1 MNINQL
7 DSFFTPHTMLLVV
20 SSTQKPVRG
29 YEKKMSWI
37 QNEWQPVPWLSR
49 EGNELWQEPIL
60 VIIFFPQRSFLWN
73 VQQTTNELDML
84 DSKIELAS
92 KEEYLHFAISVSGWK
107 YCWKDYSWN
116 YLFHQM
122 IFFVKEQIWNVE
134 FKDQSALKDIK

>member
-1 MNINQL
+1 
-7 DSFFTPHTMLLVV
+7 MLLVV

-37 QNEWQPVPWLSR
+37 QNEWQPVPWLTR
-49 EGNELWQEPIL
+49 PEGNELWQEPIL

-122 IFFVKEQIWNVE
+122 IFFCERANMKCWIQRSVC
-134 FKDQSALKDIK
+134 IKRHKINCNCILQCT